1 MTERWGEWP
10 MAAQSEPYALIKSF
24 KHDGHLHRVWLENWR
39 VPADGLDAIHRNQA
53 VQVFVNCQTRI
64 RESDGRE
71 WTSRIPGVSFFYPGK
86 WYNMVALIEDEGIRY
101 YCNVASP
108 FYQSDNVLTYID
120 YDLDVILN
128 QKGDI
133 YVLDEDEYN
142 KHRKLYHYSQ
152 TVEDKV
158 KAGLNELLERVK
170 ERQDP
175 FDDSLVQAYYQL
187 WKASAQ
193 ADSAKS

>member
-1 MTERWGEWP
+1 
-10 MAAQSEPYALIKSF
+10 MAEQSESATMIKSF

-39 VPADGLDAIHRNQA
+39 VPADRLKTDHQAKA

-71 WTSRIPGVSFFYPGK
+71 WTSRIPGVSFFLPGK
-86 WYNMVALIEDEGIRY
+86 WYNIVALLEEEGIRY

-108 FYQSDNVLTYID
+108 FYQNGNVLTYID

-133 YVLDEDEYN
+133 HVLDEDEYN
-142 KHRKLYHYSQ
+142 KHKKLYHYSQ
-152 TVEDKV
+152 AVEEKV
-158 KAGLNELLERVK
+158 KAGLEELLDLTKR
-170 ERQDP
+170 RMDP
-175 FDDSLVQAYYQL
+175 FNDEAVQMYYRL
-187 WKASAQ
+187 WKECAVKTE
-193 ADSAKS
+193 D

>member
-1 MTERWGEWP
+1 MAER
-10 MAAQSEPYALIKSF
+10 SESTTLIKSF

-39 VPADGLDAIHRNQA
+39 VPADGLKAAHRA
-53 VQVFVNCQTRI
+53 DSIQVFVNCHTRI

-71 WTSRIPGVSFFYPGK
+71 WTSRIPGVTFFLPGK
-86 WYNMVALIEDEGIRY
+86 WYNVVALLEDEGIRY

-108 FYQSDNVLTYID
+108 FYQAGDVLTYID

-133 YVLDEDEYN
+133 IVLDEDEYH

-158 KAGLNELLERVK
+158 KAGLEELLERVRK
-170 ERQDP
+170 REEP
-175 FDDSLVQAYYQL
+175 FHDDSVLAYYEL
-187 WKASAQ
+187 WKTCTLKEGNNA
-193 ADSAKS
+193 

>member
-1 MTERWGEWP
+1 MVKQGE
-10 MAAQSEPYALIKSF
+10 SFTLIKSF
-24 KHDGHLHRVWLENWR
+24 KHDGHLHRVWLENWEIPEESLASAHREESFR
-39 VPADGLDAIHRNQA
+39 VL
-53 VQVFVNCQTRI
+53 VNCHTRI

-71 WTSRIPGVSFFYPGK
+71 WTSRIPGVSFFLPGK
-86 WYNMVALIEDEGIRY
+86 WFNIVALLEDEGIRY

-108 FYQSDNVLTYID
+108 FYQSGEIITYID

-152 TVEDKV
+152 AVEEKV
-158 KAGLNELLERVK
+158 KLGLEELLDLARSRGE
-170 ERQDP
+170 P
-175 FDDSLVQAYYQL
+175 FRDESVLAYFEM
-187 WKASAQ
+187 WKAMTGQ
-193 ADSAKS
+193 DAKA